1 MGRTHYEETTMK
13 KIAIKAV
20 KISKPVAAKKMPSAA
35 KARGEKN
42 TDALEMPHRVPGKPH
57 NYRYK

>member
-1 MGRTHYEETTMK
+1 MK
-13 KIAIKAV
+13 KIAIKSIKPSKATKAKIV
-20 KISKPVAAKKMPSAA
+20 KS
-35 KARGEKN
+35 EKN

>member
-1 MGRTHYEETTMK
+1 MK

-42 TDALEMPHRVPGKPH
+42 ADALEMPHRVPGKPH